1 MNDQPSTPAEAGKQN
16 ASPESIQDETSR
28 PAAEQIDS
36 FNDLNATQ
44 TGMSRWTVTNR
55 CAGTAYQVRIGGE
68 NGIECDCPDQKYNR
82 DSDEFEACKH
92 VLYVGYQAPRSMDSD
107 VWSIQQLGSLAADVR
122 DAAHDAQAAAEG
134 MDEALVRSRELS
146 AESASDDAETADE
159 PDRPTK
165 EELAPE
171 PSVDP
176 ADAAEQ
182 LQDAYDAVID
192 DMQVQHSE
200 GLVWVQTGRDTPE
213 TLPGPGNVEVFEA
226 FLQNPEQVTYVHDD
240 HELVSDKP
248 GEWWK
253 NAIAPTEVEEY
264 INEVLE

>member
-1 MNDQPSTPAEAGKQN
+1 MNDQPSTPSEAGKQN
-16 ASPESIQDETSR
+16 ASPESIRKETMS

-36 FNDLNATQ
+36 FGSLNATQ
-44 TGMSRWTVTNR
+44 TGMNRWTVTNR
-55 CAGTAYQVRIGGE
+55 SAGTAYQVRIGGE
-68 NGIECDCPDQKYNR
+68 NGIACDCPDHQYNR
-82 DSDEFEACKH
+82 DSDDFETCKH
-92 VLYVGYQAPRSMDSD
+92 VLYVGFQAPRSMDSD

-122 DAAHDAQAAAEG
+122 DAAHDAKAAAEG

-146 AESASDDAETADE
+146 AESVSDDAQTDTQ
-159 PDRPTK
+159 DRPTK
-165 EELAPE
+165 EDLAPE

-182 LQDAYDAVID
+182 LQDAYDDVIA

-226 FLQNPEQVTYVHDD
+226 FLQKPEQVTYVHDD

-253 NAIAPTEVEEY
+253 NAIAPTAVEEY